1 MVLAKTKLNTIDMLV
16 FKALFDSYINNDQF
30 DSVINML
37 WEYNEMREEIRNP
50 KNDIEYTL

>member
-16 FKALFDSYINNDQF
+16 FKALFDSYINHDQF

-50 KNDIEYTL
+50 KNDMEYTL